1 MSPIIAIMRRDLRKY
16 FRSPVL
22 MVVSLFLPLL
32 QLVIIGHA
40 FGGQIRNVSVALV
53 SLDNGPEAV
62 RVQQAFRAIEEN
74 ASTFRVTLEN
84 DLDTALDE
92 RRYLHQSIGVA
103 GMLALQPLQTTS
115 DRDAWHRHLLKSRGS
130 AAGR

>member
-1 MSPIIAIMRRDLRKY
+1 
-16 FRSPVL
+16 VL
-22 MVVSLFLPLL
+22 ACGAGLELPP
-32 QLVIIGHA
+32 
-40 FGGQIRNVSVALV
+40 S
-53 SLDNGPEAV
+53 S
-62 RVQQAFRAIEEN
+62 
-74 ASTFRVTLEN
+74 

-92 RRYLHQSIGVA
+92 RHYLQHSIGVA